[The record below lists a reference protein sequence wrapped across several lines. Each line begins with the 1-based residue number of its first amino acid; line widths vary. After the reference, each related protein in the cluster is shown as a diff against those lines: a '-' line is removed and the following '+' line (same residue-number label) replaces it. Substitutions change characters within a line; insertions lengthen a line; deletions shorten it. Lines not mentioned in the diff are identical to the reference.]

1 MSKIELDE
9 LDRQILEQLRRFNP
23 EQLRSCLELV
33 QAMEAQQNTTTE
45 KE

>member
-33 QAMEAQQNTTTE
+33 QAMEAQQNATTE